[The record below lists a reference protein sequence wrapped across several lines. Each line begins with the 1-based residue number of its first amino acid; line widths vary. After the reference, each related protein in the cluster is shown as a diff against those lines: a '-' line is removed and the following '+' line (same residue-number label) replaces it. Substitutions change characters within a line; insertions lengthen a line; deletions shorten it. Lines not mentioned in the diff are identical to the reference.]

1 MTDEMERPSRAGGQ
15 AVLERVSGGSG
26 KLLELVEIIAD
37 PEGTAEVRIPPP
49 CLWDCVDCFGENRL
63 EATFTFKP
71 PDFVARV
78 RHASPTRVHEVLGN
92 WHAQLPVGEPG
103 FCRAGI

>member
-37 PEGTAEVRIPPP
+37 PEG
-49 CLWDCVDCFGENRL
+49 
-63 EATFTFKP
+63 TFTFKP